1 MRDLREDLDPIWR
14 SAALLGS
21 GTGKARVLM
30 FTAARN
36 GEGVTSMAASF
47 ACMAARRSGKA
58 VWLVDLDAR
67 RNRAFKGFE
76 RGIARDIGRPGRAY
90 DASLK
95 QTPLFGITP
104 KVANARQDKLMTAH
118 DIEGLPLLVTRFRS
132 ERLKSGQ
139 RVFLQDS
146 PGWWETLR
154 NMASWIIVDA
164 PALER
169 SSAALTVAR
178 EADGVALVVAADR
191 TTPVEVE
198 GARRE
203 IEIHQGRML
212 GAVLNG
218 VKADARLANRF
229 SA

>member
-21 GTGKARVLM
+21 GTSKARVLM

-95 QTPLFGITP
+95 QPPLFGITP

-154 NMASWIIVDA
+154 KMASWIIVDA

>member
-95 QTPLFGITP
+95 QPPLFGITP

-118 DIEGLPLLVTRFRS
+118 DVEGLPLLVTRFRS

-154 NMASWIIVDA
+154 KMASWIIVDA

>member
-90 DASLK
+90 DAALK
-95 QTPLFGITP
+95 QPPLFGITP
-104 KVANARQDKLMTAH
+104 KVANARQDKLMPAH

-154 NMASWIIVDA
+154 KMASWIIVDA